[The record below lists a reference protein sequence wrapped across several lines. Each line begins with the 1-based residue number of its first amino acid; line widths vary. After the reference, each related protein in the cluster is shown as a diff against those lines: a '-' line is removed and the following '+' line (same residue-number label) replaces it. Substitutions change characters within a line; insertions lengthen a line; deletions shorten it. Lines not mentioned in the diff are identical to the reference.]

1 MGVMTSAPAPSWDE
15 VLAAVEA
22 DAVRAARLLCPSTD
36 LDSDGEYTPWL
47 PPLDLPPLAQMPAVP
62 EELRERIE
70 ALRRRITE
78 LQAELSDALRVCQTP
93 ARLATS
99 PPAPASPQYLDRRV

>member
-1 MGVMTSAPAPSWDE
+1 MTPAPAPSWDE

-36 LDSDGEYTPWL
+36 IDYAGELEPWSHPLGL
-47 PPLDLPPLAQMPAVP
+47 PPLGQMPAVP

-70 ALRRRITE
+70 DLRERITD
-78 LQAELSDALRVCQTP
+78 LQAELADALRVCHTP
-93 ARLATS
+93 ARLAASAPTS
-99 PPAPASPQYLDRRV
+99 ALPQYLDRLV